1 MHRNRSLHLSKSDY
15 IQEIGEQHD
24 ACINGYTSIRQ
35 ALAKI
40 SEAERCARFSTNVSQ
55 SQLYTIQRYALK
67 CKRRLNDVPIFLIVL
82 GNHSE

>member
-1 MHRNRSLHLSKSDY
+1 MRRNRSLHLSKSDY
-15 IQEIGEQHD
+15 IQEIGEQH
-24 ACINGYTSIRQ
+24 
-35 ALAKI
+35 
-40 SEAERCARFSTNVSQ
+40 EAERCARFSTNVSQ